1 MRVGNRPQG
10 QQPFERPSGLRRS
23 TRDDLDR
30 GEIVERAT
38 EPRPIT
44 GAVEQPRSLSGQPS
58 GGHNIALSCLG
69 KGYSG
74 QRYSGTA
81 LVRNRESEVGRSPE
95 ATDGRG
101 ALAEY
106 AIQMSTLG
114 EREGLARRVV
124 ERPKDAH

>member
-1 MRVGNRPQG
+1 LP
-10 QQPFERPSGLRRS
+10 
-23 TRDDLDR
+23 
-30 GEIVERAT
+30 
-38 EPRPIT
+38 
-44 GAVEQPRSLSGQPS
+44 
-58 GGHNIALSCLG
+58 CLG

-74 QRYSGTA
+74 QRHGGTA

-95 ATDGRG
+95 ATDGGG

-106 AIQMSTLG
+106 PIHMSTLG